1 MLLWGI
7 ALYTLGGSQLAQA
20 SLAELGE
27 TRPSR
32 SVAPIQDALDHVDD
46 DLSLRDAKRRR
57 TEVGEYSEQDRFGQ
71 DERQTVDQTWLD
83 KQAEIRSME
92 QASEE
97 IHRSIAHLKVVG
109 GSHEE
114 ALNSIPKL
122 EDVHR
127 HLEIRYRRKNKT
139 GILRKPAQYKQP
151 PRRVRFV
158 LGADLSNSGESSSAQ
173 ASQRSSN
180 LDSGQTVFPSQEWD
194 DLVRLTEPEN
204 EFCRHRPDF
213 KLPFFE
219 TMFLIGDYMVKSNL
233 LDPSFFKAN
242 NFFRPEALTQM
253 IKVDLKSRL
262 YGFGG
267 LFFGFD
273 AHSLLPTIQSLANHK
288 STKHL
293 HRAIKV
299 LDKENQKELV
309 YDHLGNTMRSLDWLS
324 ARAWGEKSVEFGIVS
339 SRFHSPYFIREA
351 DELSQMLIRFKGT
364 PPSNDF
370 RNNPIHSGTQHAINL
385 FNQPP
390 KLSDGKR
397 PRLEFLMSYYYLDF
411 LHTYYKE
418 IVDHLQAAN
427 LENQKSEKKRKF
439 LGEAIKIFTDPADPW
454 KPKFDKYSRLIF
466 QQKPHD
472 DLEMKEWIEAIT
484 SIILELKVSGVIDRA
499 FYIAMT
505 SRILG
510 S

>member
-1 MLLWGI
+1 MLQFWGI

-32 SVAPIQDALDHVDD
+32 SDVLDHVHDD
-46 DLSLRDAKRRR
+46 SSLRGAKKRR
-57 TEVGEYSEQDRFGQ
+57 TEVGEYSEQDHSGQ
-71 DERQTVDQTWLD
+71 DERQAVDQTWLD
-83 KQAEIRSME
+83 KQAEIKSMD
-92 QASEE
+92 QASGE
-97 IHRSIAHLKVVG
+97 IHRRIAYLKLVG

-114 ALNSIPKL
+114 ALNSIQKL

-127 HLEIRYRRKNKT
+127 YLEIRYRKKNKT

-173 ASQRSSN
+173 ASQRLSN
-180 LDSGQTVFPSQEWD
+180 LDGGKAVFPSQEWD
-194 DLVRLTEPEN
+194 DLVRLTEPET
-204 EFCRHRPDF
+204 EFCRDRPDF
-213 KLPFFE
+213 KLSFLE
-219 TMFLIGDYMVKSNL
+219 TMFLLGDYMVNSNL

-242 NFFRPEALTQM
+242 NFFRPEALTQL
-253 IKVDLKSRL
+253 IKADLKSRL

-293 HRAIKV
+293 HRSIKV
-299 LDKENQKELV
+299 LDKENHREIV
-309 YDHLGNTMRSLDWLS
+309 YDHLGNTMRSLDWPS
-324 ARAWGEKSVEFGIVS
+324 VRAWGERSAEFGIVS
-339 SRFHSPYFIREA
+339 SRFLSPYFIQEA
-351 DELSQMLIRFKGT
+351 DELSQMLIRFKGPT
-364 PPSNDF
+364 PSNDL
-370 RNNPIHSGTQHAINL
+370 RNKPIHSATQHAINL
-385 FNQPP
+385 VNQPS
-390 KLSDGKR
+390 KLSNGKR

-418 IVDHLQAAN
+418 ILDHIQATN
-427 LENQKSEKKRKF
+427 LENQKSERKRKF

-454 KPKFDKYSRLIF
+454 KTKFDTYSRSIF
-466 QQKPHD
+466 QQKPRD

-484 SIILELKVSGVIDRA
+484 SIILELEVSGVIDRA
-499 FYIAMT
+499 CYIAMT
-505 SRILG
+505 S
-510 S
+510 